1 MMEQLRKQALLR
13 SRFDH
18 AKVDSI
24 EVEGTTK
31 ILHAGDKRYEAKAVI
46 IATGARPRLLGIRK
60 RTLWWQG
67 CHHLCDLRWRLL
79 PRHGCD
85 GDRRRIPLVKKPCF

>member
-1 MMEQLRKQALLR
+1 MMEQLRKQAAR
-13 SRFDH
+13 FGARFDH

-46 IATGARPRLLGIRK
+46 IATGARPRLLGIPRRK

-85 GDRRRIPLVKKPCF
+85 GDRRRGFRL